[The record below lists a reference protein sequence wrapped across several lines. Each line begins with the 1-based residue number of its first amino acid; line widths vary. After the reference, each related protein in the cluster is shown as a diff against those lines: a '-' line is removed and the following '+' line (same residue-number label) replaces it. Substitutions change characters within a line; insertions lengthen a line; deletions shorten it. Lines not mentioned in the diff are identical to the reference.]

1 MERGVDGGG
10 SARHWRQRR
19 DRVTALEAD
28 RVCIWILEF
37 GFGESV

>member
-10 SARHWRQRR
+10 DARLWRRR
-19 DRVTALEAD
+19 GDWVTTLEVA